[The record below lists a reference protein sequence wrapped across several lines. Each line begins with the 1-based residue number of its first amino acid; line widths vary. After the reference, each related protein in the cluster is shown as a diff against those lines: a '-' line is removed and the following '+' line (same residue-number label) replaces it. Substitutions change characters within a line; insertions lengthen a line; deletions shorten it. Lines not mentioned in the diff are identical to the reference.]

1 VLVVDELDTRILNIL
16 MDNSKLSYRKIAAR
30 TGVSTATIMNRIN
43 NLEKQGLIK
52 KYSALLDYEKLG
64 YDFDVMIDVRVSKG
78 KLFEVEEKIAKS
90 PNVSAVFDV
99 TGSFDSTIIAK
110 FKTRK
115 DLDSFLKKIQAYE
128 FVERTETKLIL
139 NTVKDENIKVG

>member
-1 VLVVDELDTRILNIL
+1 VDELDTRILNIL